1 VDALTSP
8 LDPLRAEH
16 GAGHDFTPV
25 AGVLKTSAIDPLPP
39 YDCPGS
45 GHSKC
50 QERTSLGSAYE
61 QLMLE

>member
-25 AGVLKTSAIDPLPP
+25 AGVLKTSAIGRLRQ
-39 YDCPGS
+39 YAV
-45 GHSKC
+45 
-50 QERTSLGSAYE
+50 QTQRTDVG
-61 QLMLE
+61 